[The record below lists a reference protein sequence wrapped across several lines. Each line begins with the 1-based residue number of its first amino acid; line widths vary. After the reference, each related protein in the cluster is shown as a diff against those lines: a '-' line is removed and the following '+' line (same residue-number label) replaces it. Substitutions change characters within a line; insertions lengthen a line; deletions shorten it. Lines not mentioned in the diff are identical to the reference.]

1 MNDGII
7 NARLENVIIL
17 LITNEKQSLV
27 EFVQL
32 LCYLQCMQTSSLYHK
47 LWDRLF
53 PNKWVLGLFLIFL
66 FGIPRVILVMNAN
79 MSGQIQY
86 VSIIFTLMFF
96 TPLLFL
102 KKAGRREMGLRKST
116 QPLWLLWGFLL
127 GCGMCLLFF
136 FINRLI
142 FGLEITNP
150 FVYIASTT
158 TSGDNSMLYFLIYLM
173 IMMTFSPIG
182 EELFYRGVVHQAF
195 REQLG
200 DKRASV
206 IDSAA
211 FALTHLVHFGIIYT
225 AGVWKL
231 LPLPALLWVI
241 AMFFTCMIFNRVRM
255 ESGSILGAILCHA
268 GFNFAMGFLMFY
280 AL

>member
-1 MNDGII
+1 MCSKYCKGKP
-7 NARLENVIIL
+7 A
-17 LITNEKQSLV
+17 V
-27 EFVQL
+27 EFVQP
-32 LCYLQCMQTSSLYHK
+32 LCYLQCMQSTSLYHK
-47 LWDRLF
+47 LWERLF
-53 PNKWVLGLFLIFL
+53 PGKWVLGLFLIFL
-66 FGIPRVILVMNAN
+66 FGIPRIILVINAN
-79 MSGQIQY
+79 VSGQSQF

-102 KKAGRREMGLRKST
+102 KKAGRREMGLRKSKNR
-116 QPLWLLWGFLL
+116 LWLLWGFLL
-127 GCGMCLLFF
+127 GCGMCLLLF
-136 FINRLI
+136 FINRLV
-142 FGLEITNP
+142 FGLEISNP

-158 TSGDNSMLYFLIYLM
+158 TSGDSSMVYFLIYLA

-200 DKRASV
+200 DRKASV

-211 FALTHLVHFGIIYT
+211 FALTHLAHFGIIYA
-225 AGVWKL
+225 AGAWIF
-231 LPLPALLWVI
+231 LPLPALLWVS
-241 AMFFTCMIFNRVRM
+241 AMFFTCLVFNHAKK

-268 GFNFAMGFLMFY
+268 GFNFAMGFMMFY

>member
-1 MNDGII
+1 
-7 NARLENVIIL
+7 
-17 LITNEKQSLV
+17 
-27 EFVQL
+27 
-32 LCYLQCMQTSSLYHK
+32 MQALSLYHRI
-47 LWDRLF
+47 WVRLF
-53 PNKWVLGLFLIFL
+53 PKSWVLGLVLIFL
-66 FGIPRVILVMNAN
+66 FGIPRIVLVMNAN
-79 MSGQIQY
+79 VTGQTQW

-102 KKAGRREMGLRKST
+102 SKAGRREMGVRKSS
-116 QPLWLLWGFLL
+116 QPIWLLWGFLL
-127 GCGMCLLFF
+127 GCGMCLLLFLM
-136 FINRLI
+136 NRLI
-142 FGLEITNP
+142 FGLEVSNP
-150 FVYIASTT
+150 FVYIASMT
-158 TSGDNSMLYFLIYLM
+158 TSGDSSMLYFLIYLA

-200 DKRASV
+200 HKRASYV
-206 IDSAA
+206 DSAA

-225 AGVWKL
+225 AGAWIL
-231 LPLPALLWVI
+231 LPLPALLWVT
-241 AMFFTCMIFNRVRM
+241 AMFFTCMVFNHVRK